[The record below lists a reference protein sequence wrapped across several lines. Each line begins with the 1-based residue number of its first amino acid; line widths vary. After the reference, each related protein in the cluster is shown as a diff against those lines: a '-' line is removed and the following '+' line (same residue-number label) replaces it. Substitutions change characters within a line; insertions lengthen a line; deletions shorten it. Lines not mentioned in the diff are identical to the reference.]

1 MKAMLM
7 VLVLG
12 LPLAACT
19 QPEQKGGDTGVSAAG
34 TTASPSKN
42 PEKEK
47 RDPY

>member
-1 MKAMLM
+1 MKALVMA
-7 VLVLG
+7 LVLG

-19 QPEQKGGDTGVSAAG
+19 QPEPRRDTGVSAAG
-34 TTASPSKN
+34 TTAAPAKS

>member
-19 QPEQKGGDTGVSAAG
+19 QPEQKRDTGVSAAG
-34 TTASPSKN
+34 TTASPAKS

-47 RDPY
+47 RDSY